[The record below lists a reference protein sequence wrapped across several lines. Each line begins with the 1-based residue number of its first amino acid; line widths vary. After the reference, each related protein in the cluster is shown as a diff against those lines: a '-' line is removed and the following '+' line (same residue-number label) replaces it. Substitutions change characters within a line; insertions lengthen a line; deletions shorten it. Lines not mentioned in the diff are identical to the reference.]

1 MGSPQPEGLYQRGTV
16 LGGLRSTAVSE
27 NEMSRIRAL
36 QWGWAVGEEIE
47 SAEVRS
53 VNAVARNKG

>member
-1 MGSPQPEGLYQRGTV
+1 M

-27 NEMSRIRAL
+27 KEVSRIRAL
-36 QWGWAVGEEIE
+36 QWGWAVAEEIE